1 MTDLSLEAV
10 LILIV
15 MLATL
20 SAFVVATILYTR
32 EMARQRQ
39 AMRHIRD
46 EIRAA
51 VMAALDQQRRALLD
65 DVQVEEAQVMPLLAQ
80 AALDA
85 TGARL
90 EVRDVLAVRDA
101 PVPALVAVASLN
113 ATDGDGDVEV
123 VYTPNGEA
131 YLAHVLAPARR
142 AGGAQA
148 YSVSPANSS
157 LVIDEALRQAWRV
170 MAARYGV
177 PEARQTLPQSA
188 NWDVLVLPGR
198 DGKNGRGA

>member
-1 MTDLSLEAV
+1 MTGLSVEAV
-10 LILIV
+10 LILTV

-32 EMARQRQ
+32 EMARQRK
-39 AMRHIRD
+39 AMQLIRD

-65 DVQVEEAQVMPLLAQ
+65 TVQVREEHVLPLLAQ
-80 AALDA
+80 VALDA

-101 PVPALVAVASLN
+101 PVPAMVAS
-113 ATDGDGDVEV
+113 ASAADADVEL
-123 VYTPNGEA
+123 VYTPNGGA
-131 YLAHVLAPARR
+131 YIDHVLVPARR
-142 AGGAQA
+142 ANDAQA

-157 LVIDEALRQAWRV
+157 LVIDEELRQAWRAL
-170 MAARYGV
+170 AARYGV
-177 PEARQTLPQSA
+177 PEARQTLPQSPV
-188 NWDVLVLPGR
+188 WDVLVVPGR
-198 DGKNGRGA
+198 DGGGA

>member
-1 MTDLSLEAV
+1 MTGLSVEAV

-101 PVPALVAVASLN
+101 PVPALVAA
-113 ATDGDGDVEV
+113 ATDGDGDLEV

-131 YLAHVLAPARR
+131 YIAHVLAPARR
-142 AGGAQA
+142 ANGAQA

-157 LVIDEALRQAWRV
+157 LVIDEALRQAWRAL
-170 MAARYGV
+170 AARYGI
-177 PEARQTLPQSA
+177 PEARRTLPQA
-188 NWDVLVLPGR
+188 PVWDVVIVPGR
-198 DGKNGRGA
+198 NGGGA